1 MKKTVL
7 YAAAFALVMGL
18 GFSASVMAADD
29 KGAAEMTLQATV
41 DAATKAK
48 PAVFP
53 HAKHQET
60 LTCGECHH
68 GKDAAGKQVAY
79 VEGMKIEKCE
89 TCHNKAAGLEKKI
102 ATFKD
107 AAHTNCKGCHTEKKV
122 DTKKLGCK
130 LCHTK

>member
-18 GFSASVMAADD
+18 GFSVNAMAGD
-29 KGAAEMTLQATV
+29 KGPAEMTLQATV
-41 DAATKAK
+41 DAAAK
-48 PAVFP
+48 PKPAMFP

-60 LTCGECHH
+60 LACGECHH

-79 VEGMKIEKCE
+79 VEGQKNEKCE
-89 TCHNKAAGLEKKI
+89 SCHNKAAGMDKKI

-107 AAHTNCKGCHTEKKV
+107 AAHTRCKGCHTEKKV
-122 DTKKLGCK
+122 STKCDTCHKK
-130 LCHTK
+130 